1 MLAAH
6 HETRGHQMR
15 HTKRQTGT
23 KTLQDMERSIARR
36 HLVTLTFLKEE
47 KDAAGKKTGRLIE
60 DVRSM
65 ELYDIRT
72 TRAGHLILKGMDR
85 ATGEARTVRVD
96 RLRAYTCH
104 KMAFVL
110 TRPEATTPPVR
121 SSWCV
126 APHSS
131 SPANSAGTTS
141 PPAAST
147 RPTQASPHKEPHD
160 PPDRRSARAP
170 RPVRQ

>member
-1 MLAAH
+1 MK
-6 HETRGHQMR
+6 
-15 HTKRQTGT
+15 HTNRQTVT

-47 KDAAGKKTGRLIE
+47 KDAAGKKTGRLVE

-104 KMAFVL
+104 RMAFVL
-110 TRPEATTPPVR
+110 TRPEATTPAGAVIVVR
-121 SSWCV
+121 S
-126 APHSS
+126 
-131 SPANSAGTTS
+131 PAQLIARELGRDYLPSRRIDQTHTS
-141 PPAAST
+141 LAA
-147 RPTQASPHKEPHD
+147 
-160 PPDRRSARAP
+160 
-170 RPVRQ
+170 

>member
-1 MLAAH
+1 MVVAH
-6 HETRGHQMR
+6 HNTRGHQMR
-15 HTKRQTGT
+15 HTNQQTST

-47 KDAAGKKTGRLIE
+47 KDAAGKKTGRLVE

-104 KMAFVL
+104 RMAFVL
-110 TRPEATTPPVR
+110 TRPEATTPAGAVIVVR
-121 SSWCV
+121 S
-126 APHSS
+126 
-131 SPANSAGTTS
+131 PAQLIARELGRDYLPRTAVTRDT
-141 PPAAST
+141 AAL
-147 RPTQASPHKEPHD
+147 A
-160 PPDRRSARAP
+160 A
-170 RPVRQ
+170 